1 MLFANFLKT
10 HQQQLQNDKQLL
22 LLPRRQLVTY
32 ALYALI
38 AVAFLHF
45 CSSTLRPHLRSQ
57 WWRREYRR
65 RRSQQLSQLGLMR
78 ASSCFLLLPHLTDE
92 M

>member
-1 MLFANFLKT
+1 MVTNFLHKYQFQN
-10 HQQQLQNDKQLL
+10 HQLALPKKQF
-22 LLPRRQLVTY
+22 VTY
-32 ALYALI
+32 AVYALI

-78 ASSCFLLLPHLTDE
+78 ASSCFLLLPLLTDE